1 MMKDSDFLALYRD
14 VPLQIKKEL
23 ISSMSSFMSFVQDY
37 TTNNPLPTS
46 APRRN
51 EPPSFSQDVEEAA
64 VNAERFDA
72 ASSPVVLKRGPLPV
86 VAPFPDKARADF
98 RLRFVRDI
106 WAPGLRSE
114 LVERVIAI
122 KEARFVVAHEI
133 TAAVAKAKKQKELYD
148 STNGAQGV
156 ADAWISITSWC
167 KGVYATNG
175 YEWTPCSPNLEPA
188 PPLEERPE
196 IREATPE
203 EVNAYYERQA
213 EAARNDP
220 DRETV
225 KKMIQEHPC
234 YRRQLN
240 DDARRETTKER
251 ETENALAFEL

>member
-1 MMKDSDFLALYRD
+1 MTEEEIFIERFKRIPDGAGKRRIITTLNFFLDTVEDF
-14 VPLQIKKEL
+14 
-23 ISSMSSFMSFVQDY
+23 ISSASSAK
-37 TTNNPLPTS
+37 T
-46 APRRN
+46 PRRN
-51 EPPSFSQDVEEAA
+51 EPPSFNQVEEAA
-64 VNAERFDA
+64 VNAERSDVA
-72 ASSPVVLKRGPLPV
+72 PSPVVLKRGPLPV

-98 RLRFVRDI
+98 RLRFVRKI

-114 LVERVIAI
+114 LVERVIAM

-156 ADAWISITSWC
+156 ADVWISITSWC

-234 YRRQLN
+234 YRRHFS
-240 DDARRETTKER
+240 DDARRETTTER

>member
-1 MMKDSDFLALYRD
+1 MTEEEIFIERFKRIPDGAGKRRIITTLNFFLDTVEDF
-14 VPLQIKKEL
+14 
-23 ISSMSSFMSFVQDY
+23 ISSASSAK
-37 TTNNPLPTS
+37 

-51 EPPSFSQDVEEAA
+51 EPPSFNQVEEAA
-64 VNAERFDA
+64 VNAERSDVA
-72 ASSPVVLKRGPLPV
+72 PSPVVLKRGPLPV

-98 RLRFVRDI
+98 RLRLVRKI
-106 WAPGLRSE
+106 WAPKLQSE
-114 LVERVIAI
+114 LVERVIAM

-133 TAAVAKAKKQKELYD
+133 TAAVAKAKKEKELYD
-148 STNGAQGV
+148 STNGAQGIP
-156 ADAWISITSWC
+156 DAWISIVSWC
-167 KGVYATNG
+167 KGVYARNG

-188 PPLEERPE
+188 PPIEERPE

-234 YRRQLN
+234 YRRHFS
-240 DDARRETTKER
+240 DDARREATER